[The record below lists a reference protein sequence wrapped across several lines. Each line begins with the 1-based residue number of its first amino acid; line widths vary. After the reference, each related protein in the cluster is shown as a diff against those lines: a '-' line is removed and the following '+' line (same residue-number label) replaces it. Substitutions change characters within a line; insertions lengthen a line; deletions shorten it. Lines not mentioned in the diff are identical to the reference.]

1 MASVK
6 YKTKTKNDFNSIF
19 IRFKDGLKFD
29 IELSTGIKV
38 PKNRWSATKQSVL
51 ETTIVDYIA
60 INEKLK
66 ELESFILKEYTSSLL
81 GTTFII
87 NPKWLKEK
95 ITFFFKRKS
104 ENKDLNQK
112 IFFTDFIGSYIS
124 ESYTRK
130 TRSGIPLVKRTI
142 QHYQTTLNKVKE
154 FELYIGK
161 NVLLSKVNLEF
172 HTSFIHY
179 LENIQILGNNTI
191 GGYVDD
197 IKQFCKDAELKRNI
211 VSNEYQLKAFY
222 SPSNKTQDTYLK
234 ESEIIKIFE
243 FDFTNDYLD
252 NARDW
257 LIIGLRTGLRI
268 SDFIPLTPKDIIDGF
283 IEISTKKTD
292 FPVIIP
298 LHSNVIEILNKRA
311 GNFPRVIS
319 DQKFNEY
326 VKIVAK
332 NSGLTEIVS
341 GGKITEKTVEIN
353 GIKEKIHRKVISDY
367 PKYELVSSHICRRSF
382 ATNLYGRLDTLTI
395 MKITGHSTEKQFL
408 GYIKVTP
415 KEYAQKLKA
424 YWNNQKD
431 IT

>member
-130 TRSGIPLVKRTI
+130 TRSGRPLVKRTI

-341 GGKITEKTVEIN
+341 GGKITEITVEIN

-415 KEYAQKLKA
+415 KEYAQMLKA